1 MRTRPLSLA
10 TSLVL
15 AAFAAGAGE
24 LTLLNQLQERHVAI
38 KNQVS
43 PAVVE
48 VESLGRNVEA
58 NYYGTGVVVSE
69 SGLILT
75 SRTAAAE
82 KADSVRVT
90 FANGKI
96 YNAVP
101 VACDPA
107 TEICLLKAI
116 QPPND
121 QKPFAFVELADSEK
135 ARVGELACTGGNPF
149 RTISHDGQVSWS
161 VGTVSGIYKL
171 RNADRMTKYAGLVL
185 ETDAAVNPGSDGG
198 PLVDSNGRL
207 LGILSNGFCDSRWMG
222 TAVPTHLIKQAL
234 AEALKDV
241 KLFPPGSLS
250 RAETAEPVK
259 TTRAIADA
267 LIIASQRAEKALVK
281 LIVKRNPPPQTPGQP
296 VALAQRIKQRP
307 DPAAACSGV
316 IFDNRGFILTSAF
329 NVEGEDDGDTP
340 PPITAVLPNGTK
352 LPAKRLGR
360 HFGLDVAVLKIE
372 KPANMELPYI
382 PLEASPELKLG
393 RCVTVLGWSEE
404 GSPTHT
410 SGVVSAVGRL
420 DGSVQT
426 DALINYGNSGGPVV
440 DLRGHLVGIA
450 SQVKPGRIWSQIN
463 SGVGFF
469 AQSDTIKDSM
479 GDLMFNQDLRAK
491 FKDLGGFDV
500 RQDLQGVKIES
511 IEHGSL
517 AELAKLQL
525 GDVVIVVDGMNT
537 PNPPTLVAVLK
548 AHPPGSPID
557 ILVLRENGRFET
569 RVNLPEAE
577 KK

>member
-1 MRTRPLSLA
+1 M
-10 TSLVL
+10 
-15 AAFAAGAGE
+15 
-24 LTLLNQLQERHVAI
+24 
-38 KNQVS
+38 S

-58 NYYGTGVVVSE
+58 NYYGTGVVITE

-75 SRTAAAE
+75 SRTAASE

-96 YNAVP
+96 FNASI
-101 VACDPA
+101 VACDPT
-107 TEICLLKAI
+107 TEICLLKAAS
-116 QPPND
+116 PPNE
-121 QKPFAFVELADSEK
+121 QKFPFVELADTEK
-135 ARVGELACTGGNPF
+135 VRVGELACTGGNPF

-171 RNADRMTKYAGLVL
+171 RNADRMTKYSGLVL

-234 AEALKDV
+234 KDQLKDV
-241 KLFPPGSLS
+241 PMVPPGSLN
-250 RAETAEPVK
+250 RGETAESAK

-267 LIIASQRAEKALVK
+267 LMIASQKAEKALVK
-281 LIVKRNPPPQTPGQP
+281 LIIKRTPPAFAPGQP
-296 VALAQRIKQRP
+296 VALAQRIKLRP
-307 DPAAACSGV
+307 DPAATCTGV
-316 IFDNRGFILTSAF
+316 IFDPKGFILTSAF
-329 NVEGEDDGDTP
+329 NVEGDDDADTP
-340 PPITAVLPNGTK
+340 PPITVVLPNGTK

-372 KPANMELPYI
+372 KPAGMELPYI
-382 PLEASPELKLG
+382 PLEQSPELKLG
-393 RCVTVLGWSEE
+393 RCVTVLGWSED
-404 GSPTHT
+404 GGPTRT

-426 DALINYGNSGGPVV
+426 DALVNYGNSGGPVV

-479 GDLMFNQDLRAK
+479 DDLMYSLDRRAK
-491 FKDLGGFDV
+491 FRDMGGVDV
-500 RQDLQGVKIES
+500 RQDLQGVMIKTIEP
-511 IEHGSL
+511 GSL
-517 AELAKLQL
+517 AELAKLKV

-537 PNPPTLVAVLK
+537 PNPPTLVAVLM
-548 AHPPGSPID
+548 AHKGGSPID
-557 ILVLRENGRFET
+557 ILVLRDTGRFET
-569 RVNLPEAE
+569 HVILPE
-577 KK
+577 KKETTEP